1 MLLQICERA
10 GWQAQ
15 HLINASPARSEGVVA
30 LCIRELVACREAGQ
44 LDLTIAL
51 ADAAEAQ
58 GLRHPRIEANRER
71 ARRAQARAA
80 QRHEPTNAAGAEP
93 SATPRGRAASG
104 SERKPKMLSRLRS
117 SLALLPAATA
127 TATVS
132 AAATATAAENT
143 APTSQ
148 DTPRSQEPIP
158 STPTA
163 DSGSDNTKK
172 QRPSRRS
179 AALGR
184 NPAAEARGH
193 QEPGPTLSAAEQLQ
207 ALQAVCR
214 KAGWAPNA
222 LGSEAEADVALAC
235 AREMQRCRQADQH
248 ALVVALAAEAA
259 LLGLDH
265 DRIRDN
271 LTRSRGRARRDSTLA
286 QVQALLQG
294 DRASQEA
301 AIELLLDA
309 MSTDP
314 ECGEYRTL
322 LGDYIGRSLNQRSLK
337 ALTPE
342 LRQATIDLEVNQLL
356 LERLERRRRG

>member
-1 MLLQICERA
+1 MEQALLQICERA

-15 HLINASPARSEGVVA
+15 HLNTSPARPEGLVA

-58 GLRHPRIEANRER
+58 GLSHPRIEANRER
-71 ARRAQARAA
+71 ARRAQARGDQQGLAVA
-80 QRHEPTNAAGAEP
+80 PNRDE
-93 SATPRGRAASG
+93 PRGGKQARAKARSESG
-104 SERKPKMLSRLRS
+104 PRLLSRLRS
-117 SLALLPAATA
+117 SLSLLPAPAAET
-127 TATVS
+127 
-132 AAATATAAENT
+132 AAALDT
-143 APTSQ
+143 APSPQEPLSTRPVSVSHASEKPRSPQ
-148 DTPRSQEPIP
+148 RSDAPRSQ
-158 STPTA
+158 STTA
-163 DSGSDNTKK
+163 ATGRSDL
-172 QRPSRRS
+172 
-179 AALGR
+179 AGA
-184 NPAAEARGH
+184 
-193 QEPGPTLSAAEQLQ
+193 LSAAEQLQ

-222 LGSEAEADVALAC
+222 LGPEAEADVALAC

-259 LLGLDH
+259 LLGLEH
-265 DRIRDN
+265 ERIREN
-271 LTRSRGRARRDSTLA
+271 LNRSRGRARRDSTLA

-314 ECGEYRTL
+314 ECSEYRKIL
-322 LGDYIGRSLNQRSLK
+322 AESIEHRLNPRSLH

-356 LERLERRRRG
+356 LERLERRRRL